1 MGEIIEKDVD
11 QLLDLLDPDEL
22 LDKFLGL
29 NSIFLDVA
37 CGLATLG
44 VPDAGRRSPSV
55 CKIWV
60 GD

>member
-1 MGEIIEKDVD
+1 MGESIEKDVD

-37 CGLATLG
+37 CGLA
-44 VPDAGRRSPSV
+44 AWRA
-55 CKIWV
+55 
-60 GD
+60 